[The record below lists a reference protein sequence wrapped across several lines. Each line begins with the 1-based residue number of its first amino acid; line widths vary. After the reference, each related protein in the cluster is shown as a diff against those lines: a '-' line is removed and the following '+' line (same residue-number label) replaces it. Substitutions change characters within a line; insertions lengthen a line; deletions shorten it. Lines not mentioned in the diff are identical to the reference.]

1 VCQSTAASSASC
13 KHSRP
18 PSNLDILSLILFPSA
33 LLFSRRLSTYGPRAF
48 AIAGPTAWNSFQDNL
63 LIRTL
68 LQTISSACWKHF
80 CSQRTSAISALDV
93 LRWCALQ
100 IYILRTYLRWCD
112 VVSGREAVRDRRAR
126 KDSVRRRSVWVAD
139 IERTAKTLDY
149 NLINHVHT
157 ADVCNTINPQC
168 IVLSSIRLLSFTN
181 TVFCIL
187 PPQCLDAIIW
197 TKELTAV
204 KKISCF
210 RNPHMFSFGDHWW
223 THLILNNMQN
233 NRPVKQ
239 KLKFGHSHVTET
251 NVLFSHFCNCT
262 AHFYNRN

>member
-1 VCQSTAASSASC
+1 MCY
-13 KHSRP
+13 
-18 PSNLDILSLILFPSA
+18 DDA
-33 LLFSRRLSTYGPRAF
+33 LYKFTFY
-48 AIAGPTAWNSFQDNL
+48 
-63 LIRTL
+63 
-68 LQTISSACWKHF
+68 
-80 CSQRTSAISALDV
+80 V
-93 LRWCALQ
+93 L
-100 IYILRTYLRWCD
+100 TYLCRCD

-204 KKISCF
+204 KKYPALEILTGSPLEAIGGPSLVWSNMQKNRSVKQNWTWVKFMLLQPMSCF
-210 RNPHMFSFGDHWW
+210 PIF
-223 THLILNNMQN
+223 T
-233 NRPVKQ
+233 PCA
-239 KLKFGHSHVTET
+239 KLRS
-251 NVLFSHFCNCT
+251 VL
-262 AHFYNRN
+262 